1 LKISRR
7 AYSSRRKQLTGNSQI
22 PNDCGAMVAIS
33 GAPSKAKY
41 PSAARR
47 NRHLTIR
54 IATKTPGPRK
64 PKFGQQSFVAA
75 VAAPVGASS
84 VIRQHAA

>member
-1 LKISRR
+1 
-7 AYSSRRKQLTGNSQI
+7 
-22 PNDCGAMVAIS
+22 MVAIS

-41 PSAARR
+41 ASAGAAESPPDD
-47 NRHLTIR
+47 R

-84 VIRQHAA
+84 VIRSRRREVEVRVLCAGAVIGEAERFHNQFI